1 VAHSTGVALVGKSVP
16 GSSEP
21 CCRVLGTVSLGS
33 LEPDTVGRKPV
44 AVVGNWEPGIS
55 ADGKGLECKGLECK
69 GLDGKG
75 LGNSADRSCVVGSR
89 AAGCSTDS
97 DSFRSFDTDN
107 SLRQN

>member
-1 VAHSTGVALVGKSVP
+1 ML
-16 GSSEP
+16 
-21 CCRVLGTVSLGS
+21 LGR
-33 LEPDTVGRKPV
+33 LERNTVGRKFEI
-44 AVVGNWEPGIS
+44 VVGNWEPGIS
-55 ADGKGLECKGLECK
+55 ADDTGLECK

>member
-1 VAHSTGVALVGKSVP
+1 
-16 GSSEP
+16 
-21 CCRVLGTVSLGS
+21 
-33 LEPDTVGRKPV
+33 
-44 AVVGNWEPGIS
+44 VVGNWELGIS
-55 ADGKGLECKGLECK
+55 ADGKGLECKGLECKGLECKGLECK

-97 DSFRSFDTDN
+97 DCFRSFDTDN